1 VASLALALHLALA
14 APGLVP
20 PLDPGPFR
28 GGELAWAS
36 AGALAGDAVVLGA
49 GWLTLQAFA
58 HGTLS
63 PTGDNF
69 RRAAYAFGAA
79 ALLVPPLGAVLFARW
94 TGRGPSDGSVWK
106 ALLLAT
112 AGQVA
117 ALGAAWLAA
126 PHLWVV
132 FPAQVVT
139 VSLGAS
145 LGLHWGR
152 PRAPPAPLPAPVAAP
167 EPAGTADGPEAAL
180 FLPICPI
187 DA

>member
-1 VASLALALHLALA
+1 MASLALALHLALA
-14 APGLVP
+14 APGLAP

-36 AGALAGDAVVLGA
+36 VGALAADAAVLGA

-58 HGTLS
+58 HGTFS
-63 PTGDNF
+63 PSADNF
-69 RRAAYAFGAA
+69 RRAAYVLGGAA
-79 ALLVPPLGAVLFARW
+79 LVLPPLGAVLLARW
-94 TGRGPSDGSVWK
+94 TGRGPVDGSVWK
-106 ALLLAT
+106 ALLLAA

-117 ALGAAWLAA
+117 ALGAGWLAA
-126 PHLWVV
+126 PHLWVMLPV
-132 FPAQVVT
+132 QVVT

-152 PRAPPAPLPAPVAAP
+152 PRAPPAPLPAVEAQPAVAA
-167 EPAGTADGPEAAL
+167 EAPAAAL
-180 FLPICPI
+180 LFPTCPI